1 MRRAPVLLSALL
13 SLAPV
18 SLAAARQPV
27 PRPATAAGAP
37 LAPPVAAPLSPPP
50 LAAPVV
56 DELAAVTAKAPG
68 VVTLPSGLKYRVVRS
83 GSATGLHPAVGDAV
97 KVNYEGKLASG
108 AVFDSTYQRGKPALL
123 MLSQLVPAWMEAL
136 PLMRPGDEWT
146 LYVPPALGYG
156 EEGAGP
162 IPPNSVLVFRI
173 ELIAFL
179 SAR

>member
-1 MRRAPVLLSALL
+1 MRRPTLVLAALL
-13 SLAPV
+13 CAAPASVALAQTRPV
-18 SLAAARQPV
+18 ASAAA
-27 PRPATAAGAP
+27 PAP
-37 LAPPVAAPLSPPP
+37 
-50 LAAPVV
+50 V
-56 DELAAVTAKAPG
+56 DELAAVTAKVPG
-68 VVTLPSGLKYRVVRS
+68 VVSLPSGLKYRVVRS
-83 GSATGLHPAVGDAV
+83 GPATGGHPAVGDAV
-97 KVNYEGKLASG
+97 KVNYEGRLASG
-108 AVFDSTYQRGKPALL
+108 VVFDSTYQRGKPALL

-146 LYVPPALGYG
+146 LYVPAALGYG

>member
-1 MRRAPVLLSALL
+1 MRRAPVLISALL

-18 SLAAARQPV
+18 SLAAARQPA

-37 LAPPVAAPLSPPP
+37 LAHPVAAPVSPSAA
-50 LAAPVV
+50 AAPV
-56 DELAAVTAKAPG
+56 DELAAITAKVPG

-83 GSATGLHPAVGDAV
+83 GPVAGLHPAVGDAV
-97 KVNYEGKLASG
+97 KVNYEGALASG
-108 AVFDSTYQRGKPALL
+108 AVFDSTYKRGKPALL

-146 LYVPPALGYG
+146 LYVPAALGYG